1 MQCRFL
7 WKNQV
12 RTFFLVLIFIAPY
25 MGLSGC
31 TESVHKLTYVTDE
44 ASALPSLPPDNGLAP
59 LQNKTAP
66 ELTSAG
72 FAYLANKNIKIAE
85 LHFMTAINKDPKM
98 VDAYIG
104 LGRTE
109 MLKGDFNAAAT
120 SFNQAEKLNPGSLPA
135 LIGQAQAL
143 RSEGKLDAAVNKI
156 NSAMMIAPQD
166 INVLKEL
173 AMIYDL
179 MGKENLS
186 APLYLEIVNKAPDE
200 AASHNNLGLNQ
211 MVRGEYPE
219 AILSFLQATAL
230 DRSNSRIKNNLAS
243 AYLLNGDEDNAL
255 NIFKVTVGEAQAYNN
270 IGYLY
275 MTQGRF
281 DDAERSLKKAL
292 QLNPKFYVRAQDNLD
307 ILQEMRRKAQ
317 TAHQ

>member
-1 MQCRFL
+1 MQCSLFRHNPSI
-7 WKNQV
+7 K
-12 RTFFLVLIFIAPY
+12 FFLLMTFISLHV
-25 MGLSGC
+25 GLCGC
-31 TESVHKLTYVTDE
+31 TESVHKLTYATDE
-44 ASALPSLPPDNGLAP
+44 SSALQSLPPDDGLAP

-72 FAYLANKNIKIAE
+72 SAYLANKNIKIAE
-85 LHFMTAINKDPKM
+85 LHFMTAITKDPKM

-109 MLKGDFNAAAT
+109 LLKGDFNAAAN

-156 NSAMMIAPQD
+156 NAAMTIAPQD

-173 AMIYDL
+173 AMVYDL

-186 APLYLEIVNKAPDE
+186 APLYLEIVSMTPDE
-200 AASHNNLGLNQ
+200 ASSHNNLGLNY
-211 MVRGEYPE
+211 MVRGQYPE
-219 AILSFLQATAL
+219 AISAFMQAVAL
-230 DRSNSRIKNNLAS
+230 DRNNVRIKNNLAS
-243 AYLLNGDEDNAL
+243 AYLLNGNQENAL
-255 NIFKVTVGEAQAYNN
+255 NIFKATVGEAEAYNN

-281 DDAERSLKKAL
+281 DDAEQALNKAV
-292 QLNPKFYVRAQDNLD
+292 QLNPRYYVRAQENLE
-307 ILQEMRRKAQ
+307 ILQEMRRK
-317 TAHQ
+317 TPTPKP